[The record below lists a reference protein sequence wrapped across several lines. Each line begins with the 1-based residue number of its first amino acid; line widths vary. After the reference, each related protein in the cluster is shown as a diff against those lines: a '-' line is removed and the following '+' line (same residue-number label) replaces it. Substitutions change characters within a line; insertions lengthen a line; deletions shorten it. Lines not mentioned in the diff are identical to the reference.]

1 MKGYY
6 LMPHPPI
13 MIPEVGN
20 GEECKIQNT
29 IDGCKK
35 IAKDIKEKNVDT
47 IIIISPHGL
56 VFSDGIALVTEQE
69 IEGDLSKF
77 RTPQVKMKFNINK
90 ALTELIITNADNI
103 GISTAPL
110 DKTSIGNY
118 GMKLELD
125 HGAIVPLYYVAKE
138 KNYKLVHITYG
149 LLSPLELYSFG
160 MSIKESVKQ
169 SGDSTVLIASGD
181 LSHRLKLS
189 GPYSYSPY
197 GKEFDS
203 KLLKILES
211 GDMPKLLTLDN
222 KLIKEAGECGLRSLY
237 IMAGAMDG
245 LKVKGHVLSYE
256 GTFGVGYGVVKFD
269 FEKGDSL
276 YKDLITTKKK
286 EHLRRME
293 QCSEYTKLA
302 RKSLQYYYDNGII
315 FNDFKSLP
323 KELQAEKRGVF
334 VSLKKHGE
342 LRGCIGT
349 IAPVT
354 SCIGEEIIRNAVSS
368 ATADPRFPRVK
379 GEELLDIDISV
390 DVLYEAEE
398 TTKDGLDPKI
408 YGVIVST
415 ENSRG
420 LLLPNLE
427 GVETVDHQLSIALQK
442 GGISPNE
449 NYKIERFKVER
460 YSEVQNDD

>member
-13 MIPEVGN
+13 MIPEVGK
-20 GEECKIQNT
+20 GEESKIQNT

-35 IAKDIKEKNVDT
+35 IAQDIEKKNVDT

-56 VFSDGIALVTEQE
+56 VFSDGIALVTEEE

-77 RTPQVKMKFNINK
+77 RTPKVKMKFNINK
-90 ALTELIITNADNI
+90 ALTELIMTNADKM

-110 DKTSIGNY
+110 DKTSIRNY

-125 HGAIVPLYYVAKE
+125 HGAIVPLYYVSRE
-138 KNYKLVHITYG
+138 KNYRLVHIAYG
-149 LLSPLELYSFG
+149 LLSPLELYRFG
-160 MSIKESVKQ
+160 MSIKKSVEQ
-169 SGDSTVLIASGD
+169 SGDSAVLIASGD

-211 GDMPKLLTLDN
+211 GEMSKLLTLDN

-245 LKVKGHVLSYE
+245 LKVKGQVLSYE

-269 FEKGDSL
+269 FEKGESL
-276 YKDLITTKKK
+276 YNDLINSKKK
-286 EHLRRME
+286 EHLKRME
-293 QCSEYTKLA
+293 HGNAYTKLA
-302 RKSLQYYYDNGII
+302 RKSLEYYYENGTI
-315 FNDFKSLP
+315 FQDFKSLT
-323 KELQAEKRGVF
+323 KELQEERRGVF

-354 SCIGEEIIRNAVSS
+354 SCVGEEIIRNAVSS
-368 ATADPRFPRVK
+368 ATADPRFPKVK
-379 GEELLDIDISV
+379 KEELLEIDISV
-390 DVLYEAEE
+390 DILYEAEE
-398 TTKDGLDPKI
+398 TTKEGLDPKI

-415 ENSRG
+415 EDSRG

-442 GGISPNE
+442 GGISPKE
-449 NYKIERFKVER
+449 NYKIKRFKVER
-460 YSEVQNDD
+460 YSEVQDNA

>member
-13 MIPEVGN
+13 MIPQVGN
-20 GEECKIQNT
+20 GEESKIQKT

-56 VFSDGIALVTEQE
+56 VFSDGIALVTEKE

-77 RTPQVKMKFNINK
+77 RAPQVKMKFNINK
-90 ALTELIITNADNI
+90 TLTDLIMVNSDER
-103 GISTAPL
+103 GIPTAPL
-110 DKTSIGNY
+110 DKSSIGNY
-118 GMKLELD
+118 GVNLELD
-125 HGAIVPLYYVAKE
+125 HGALVPLYYVGKE
-138 KNYKLVHITYG
+138 KNYNLVHITYG

-160 MSIKESVKQ
+160 MAINKAVKQ
-169 SGDSTVLIASGD
+169 SGNSVALIASGD

-203 KLLKILES
+203 KLLKILEAGEMS
-211 GDMPKLLTLDN
+211 KLLTLDN

-237 IMAGAMDG
+237 VLAGAMDG
-245 LKVKGHVLSYE
+245 LKVKGQVLSYE

-269 FEKGDSL
+269 FEKGESL
-276 YKDLITTKKK
+276 YKELMDSKKK

-293 QCSEYTKLA
+293 QGNEYTKLA
-302 RKSLQYYYDNGII
+302 RKSLEYYYENGSV
-315 FNDFKSLP
+315 FQDFKSLP
-323 KELQAEKRGVF
+323 KELRDERRGVF
-334 VSLKKHGE
+334 VSLKKYGE

-349 IAPVT
+349 IAPTT
-354 SCIGEEIIRNAVSS
+354 SCVGEEIIRNAISS
-368 ATADPRFPRVK
+368 ATADPRFPKVK
-379 GEELLDIDISV
+379 KEELLEIDISV
-390 DVLYEAEE
+390 DILYETEE
-398 TTKDGLDPKI
+398 TTKEGLDPKI

-415 ENSRG
+415 EDSRG

-442 GGISPNE
+442 GGISPKE

-460 YSEVQNDD
+460 YSEVQD